1 MGRTATIQTGDRTLG
16 DDLRD
21 ELGLDFLELPW
32 AELDLAETFTLS
44 GMQNGYRTLR
54 RLDGKP
60 VAAAR
65 DEVLSLVTLVPLSHL
80 LGYDLSTLK
89 RAFLDPAG
97 SPVLV
102 NGRYRSA

>member
-1 MGRTATIQTGDRTLG
+1 M
-16 DDLRD
+16 
-21 ELGLDFLELPW
+21 DFLELPW

-54 RLDGKP
+54 RLNGEP

-80 LGYDLSTLK
+80 LSYDLPTLK

-97 SPVLV
+97 APVLV
-102 NGRYRSA
+102 NGRYRSVSS